1 MPHAPYQDPGVFVP
15 VLAWPGRRPS
25 YREVATWHEALG
37 AAVATVLPHDLL
49 ALWLHPSRG
58 GSVLLGP
65 AALVADQIIPPPA
78 EPLIAQEEL
87 FRLEDRFRV
96 GGYASVMAVPIRS
109 EVQDVGLIVAASLG
123 DDAYGLHDNRT
134 LHRIAAGLGTS
145 CRRLAAYP
153 WIVPPPE
160 AEDPTAIVALVA
172 ETVLDAMDRARDG
185 TELVQLLSD
194 ALSNQLPHDRLELVA
209 VAPAPE
215 RWAMVG
221 DGRTPSRALTA
232 DSTGSESIDAV
243 VHSLGARSVARIDD
257 LRTPG
262 IAWPSSADQR
272 GAARTTSMLAARLEV
287 GGEMVGWLWFGSEAP
302 RWFAESDESVARLAA
317 RIIAPRVAA
326 WAARA
331 EMAGAWG

>member
-1 MPHAPYQDPGVFVP
+1 MSLAPNQAPGVFVP

-25 YREVATWHEALG
+25 YREVATWHEALS
-37 AAVATVLPHDLL
+37 AAVSTVLPHDLL

-65 AALVADQIIPPPA
+65 AALVADQIVPPAA

-96 GGYASVMAVPIRS
+96 GGYPSVIAVPIRA
-109 EVQDVGLIVAASLG
+109 EVQDVGLLVAASLG
-123 DDAYGLHDNRT
+123 EDAYGLHHSRT
-134 LHRIAAGLGTS
+134 LHRVAAGLGSS

-160 AEDPTAIVALVA
+160 AEDPTAVVASVT
-172 ETVLDAMDRARDG
+172 ETILDAMDRARDG
-185 TELVQLLSD
+185 TDMVQLLSD

-215 RWAMVG
+215 CWAMVG
-221 DGRTPSRALTA
+221 EARTPSRALTVDPA
-232 DSTGSESIDAV
+232 GSDAIDAV
-243 VHSLGARSVARIDD
+243 VHALGARSVARIDD
-257 LRTPG
+257 MRARG
-262 IAWPSSADQR
+262 IGWPSSTDQR
-272 GAARTTSMLAARLEV
+272 GSARTTSMLAARLEV

-302 RWFAESDESVARLAA
+302 RWFAEGDESVARLAA

-331 EMAGAWG
+331 ELAGA

>member
-1 MPHAPYQDPGVFVP
+1 MPLIPTQPPDVFVP

-37 AAVATVLPHDLL
+37 AAVSTVLPHDLL

-65 AALVADQIIPPPA
+65 AALVADRLAPPPA

-87 FRLEDRFRV
+87 FRLEDRFRN
-96 GGYASVMAVPIRS
+96 GGYASVMAVPIRA
-109 EVQDVGLIVAASLG
+109 EVQDVGLLVAASLAEH
-123 DDAYGLHDNRT
+123 AYGLHDSRT
-134 LHRIAAGLGTS
+134 LHRVALGLASS

-160 AEDPTAIVALVA
+160 AEEPTAVVAVVT
-172 ETVLDAMDRARDG
+172 ETILDAMDHARDG
-185 TELVQLLSD
+185 TDLVQLLSD

-215 RWAMVG
+215 CWALVAEA
-221 DGRTPSRALTA
+221 RVPSRALTVDA
-232 DSTGSESIDAV
+232 TASDAIDRV
-243 VHSLGARSVARIDD
+243 VQSLGARSVARIDD
-257 LRTPG
+257 LRARG
-262 IAWPSSADQR
+262 IAWPSVADQR
-272 GAARTTSMLAARLEV
+272 GATRTTSMLAARLEV

-302 RWFAESDESVARLAA
+302 RWFGEGDESVARLAA

>member
-1 MPHAPYQDPGVFVP
+1 MSHAPYQVPGVFVP

-37 AAVATVLPHDLL
+37 AAVSTVLPHDLL

-65 AALVADQIIPPPA
+65 AALVADKIDPPPA

-87 FRLEDRFRV
+87 FRLEDRFRS

-109 EVQDVGLIVAASLG
+109 EVQDVGLLVAASLG
-123 DDAYGLHDNRT
+123 DGAYGLHDSRT
-134 LHRIAAGLGTS
+134 LHRIAAELGSS

-160 AEDPTAIVALVA
+160 AEDPTAVIAVVA
-172 ETVLDAMDRARDG
+172 ETILDAMDQARDG
-185 TELVQLLSD
+185 TDLVQLLSD
-194 ALSNQLPHDRLELVA
+194 AMSNQLPHDRLELVA
-209 VAPAPE
+209 VAPAPDC
-215 RWAMVG
+215 WAMVG
-221 DGRTPSRALTA
+221 EGRTPSRSLTV
-232 DSTGSESIDAV
+232 DSAGSDAIDAV
-243 VHSLGARSVARIDD
+243 VHSLGARSVVRIDD
-257 LRTPG
+257 LRTLG
-262 IAWPSSADQR
+262 IAWPSGTDQR
-272 GAARTTSMLAARLEV
+272 GATRTTSMLAARLEV

-302 RWFAESDESVARLAA
+302 RWFAEGDESVARLAA